1 MDKYNKCRLKMD
13 KTDRLII
20 NSIQSDFPVSK
31 RPYREIGERLGLA
44 EDDVIRRIQKLRES
58 EVIRRIGGNFFPDK
72 LGFLST
78 LCAAQVP
85 EDKIDFFAGTVNS
98 YEGVTHNYI
107 RKNKFNVWFT
117 FIAPSMEEIEK
128 NLQEIKEKTGVE
140 KILNL
145 PATDVFKIRA
155 KFKV

>member
-1 MDKYNKCRLKMD
+1 MD

-31 RPYREIGERLGLA
+31 RPYMEIAQSLGLD
-44 EDDVIRRIQKLRES
+44 EDEVIERIRKLRQND
-58 EVIRRIGGNFFPDK
+58 VIRRIGGNFFPDK

-78 LCAAQVP
+78 LCAAEVP
-85 EDKIDFFAGTVNS
+85 EEKIDFFSETVNS
-98 YEGVTHNYI
+98 YDGVTHNYI
-107 RKNKFNVWFT
+107 RKNRFNVWFT
-117 FIAPSMEEIEK
+117 FIAQSMEDIEK
-128 NLQEIKEKTGVE
+128 SLQEIKTKTGVE
-140 KILNL
+140 NILNL

>member
-1 MDKYNKCRLKMD
+1 MD

-31 RPYREIGERLGLA
+31 RPYKEIAKNLGLN
-44 EDDVIRRIQKLRES
+44 EDEVIERIKKLRQDD
-58 EVIRRIGGNFFPDK
+58 VIRRIGGNFFPDK

-78 LCAAQVP
+78 LCAAEVP
-85 EDKIDFFAGTVNS
+85 EEKIDFFSETVNS
-98 YEGVTHNYI
+98 YIGVTHNYI

-117 FIAPSMEEIEK
+117 FIAQSMEEIEK
-128 NLQEIKEKTGVE
+128 SLEEIRSKTGV
-140 KILNL
+140 KNILNL
-145 PATDVFKIRA
+145 PATDVYKIKA

>member
-1 MDKYNKCRLKMD
+1 MD

-31 RPYREIGERLGLA
+31 RPYMEIAQSLGLD
-44 EDDVIRRIQKLRES
+44 EDEVIERIRKLRQND
-58 EVIRRIGGNFFPDK
+58 VIRRIGGNFFPDK

-78 LCAAQVP
+78 LCAAEVP
-85 EDKIDFFAGTVNS
+85 EEKIDFFSETVNS
-98 YEGVTHNYI
+98 YDGVTHNYI
-107 RKNKFNVWFT
+107 RKNRFNVWFT
-117 FIAPSMEEIEK
+117 FIAQSMEDIEK
-128 NLQEIKEKTGVE
+128 SLEEIKTKTGVE
-140 KILNL
+140 NILNL

>member
-1 MDKYNKCRLKMD
+1 MD

-31 RPYREIGERLGLA
+31 RPYKEIGERLGLN
-44 EDDVIRRIQKLRES
+44 EDEVIKRIQSLREND
-58 EVIRRIGGNFFPDK
+58 VIRRIGGNFFPDK

-85 EDKIDFFAGTVNS
+85 EDKIDYFAKTVNS

-107 RKNKFNVWFT
+107 RNNKFNVWFT
-117 FIAPSMEEIEK
+117 FIAQSMEEIEK
-128 NLQEIKEKTGVE
+128 NLEEIKDKTGVE